1 MKSWGILRYH
11 TSKVGEILGNY
22 TTPQQNKTGNLRLLI
37 SEEWGE
43 VSHASWGIE
52 IPQLTPQL
60 LPNSMHK

>member
-60 LPNSMHK
+60 LPKSMHK

>member
-22 TTPQQNKTGNLRLLI
+22 TTPQQNKTGNLRPLI

-43 VSHASWGIE
+43 VSYDSWGIE